1 MHASAHLGALAGW
14 QHTAECNLPGY
25 THKAHRDPSN
35 TGRHVLYLFCQDVST
50 LNMHTHTES
59 LCCSFTAPTQLQF
72 AVRQDS
78 QGWSKKC
85 QHILHLTF
93 LLLTSPLRLLAF
105 ILDWEFRTRQS
116 YSTIFQQQRNNNTA
130 GLLPVKQSGA
140 VWILFLLPT
149 CKCLNVA
156 GDLQ

>member
-1 MHASAHLGALAGW
+1 
-14 QHTAECNLPGY
+14 
-25 THKAHRDPSN
+25 
-35 TGRHVLYLFCQDVST
+35 
-50 LNMHTHTES
+50 MHTHTES

-78 QGWSKKC
+78 QGWSKKR